1 MRTSQELDCRLIIAS
16 KNNLLISEIHISSP
30 MPYDSPSVPLFRG
43 FNKHRRPTKH
53 VGYFAQRSRLLFSF
67 KLEAGNKV
75 LN

>member
-16 KNNLLISEIHISSP
+16 KNNLSEIHIFSP
-30 MPYDSPSVPLFRG
+30 MPQDSPSVSLFRG